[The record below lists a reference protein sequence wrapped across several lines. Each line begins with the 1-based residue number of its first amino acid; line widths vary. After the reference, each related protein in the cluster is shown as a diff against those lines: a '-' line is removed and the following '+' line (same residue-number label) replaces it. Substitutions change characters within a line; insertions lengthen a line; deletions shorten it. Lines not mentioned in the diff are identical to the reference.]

1 MNLLRAAAL
10 LLALVVAACAG
21 AGPAAPAAGR
31 EPGARGVVGGAPEGA
46 LDGRAAREALD
57 RFAAAV
63 EGGDFERACAL
74 LSARWRVRTSPARL
88 ARDHAGAGPSGRE
101 AVARAR
107 RAAASAPLTL
117 EGGTARLALG
127 DGRYAL
133 LVAERGAWR
142 VDALDAKTLAP

>member
-1 MNLLRAAAL
+1 
-10 LLALVVAACAG
+10 
-21 AGPAAPAAGR
+21 
-31 EPGARGVVGGAPEGA
+31 
-46 LDGRAAREALD
+46 
-57 RFAAAV
+57 V
-63 EGGDFERACAL
+63 EEGDFERACAL
-74 LSARWRVRTSPARL
+74 LSARWRARTTPARL

-107 RAAASAPLTL
+107 RAAAGAPLTL
-117 EGGTARLALG
+117 DDGTARLALG